1 MKLQLGL
8 IAMLATLYGCTTT
21 PIDSAQTTRPPAD
34 QLLKPEL
41 VAKRASESV
50 TQVPVL
56 FIRDAGFY
64 GGGCLH
70 EIYINDE
77 PVVKLGASQS
87 IQLYLPVGRT
97 RFRNE
102 IGGIVCPIF
111 STAAETDLK
120 ENDFLTMRTGTNEG
134 RPFIRLERK

>member
-1 MKLQLGL
+1 MKVRSGL
-8 IAMLATLYGCTTT
+8 IATLVMLCGCTTT
-21 PIDSAQTTRPPAD
+21 PIDSSKTTRLPAE

-41 VAKRASESV
+41 VAKRASEPT

-77 PVVKLGASQS
+77 PVLKLGTSES

-120 ENDFLTMRTGTNEG
+120 DKDLLTVRTGTNEG